1 MNDWISV
8 KNLLP
13 KKGDIVM
20 AYIPDAVFET
30 KKQRLIMFSDSKIW
44 HNGTITH
51 WKEKPK
57 EP

>member
-13 KKGDIVM
+13 NKGEIVM
-20 AYIPDAVFET
+20 AYLPEAVFET

-44 HNGTITH
+44 YNGTITH
-51 WKEKPK
+51 WKHKPQ